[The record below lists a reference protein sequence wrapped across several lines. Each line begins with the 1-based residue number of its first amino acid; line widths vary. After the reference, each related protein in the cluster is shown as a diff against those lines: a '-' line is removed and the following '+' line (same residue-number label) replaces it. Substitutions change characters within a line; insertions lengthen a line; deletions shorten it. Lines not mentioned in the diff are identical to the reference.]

1 MGRGRIF
8 FIINMIL
15 ILCFG
20 TVSAQAQVSPVDS
33 LVNAGDSLRRLYC
46 FEESLAAYGKALEA
60 VSDTSSMWQ
69 DSTRIMVINDLI
81 LLAENGKNMT
91 GFVYNPSVV
100 AKHKF
105 SKDDFFLYYP
115 LKDRSW
121 RAVPNQLDSASGPYS
136 SAIYAPADAETIY
149 FSAADREGIRNIYMT
164 EQGDS
169 LWTVPSLIN
178 EHLTSASDEIYPM
191 LSHDG
196 KSLYFA
202 SSGLY
207 GVGGYDLYV
216 SQWDEESNDW
226 SVPVNMGFPY
236 SSPADDF
243 LLAGS
248 EDGRYTLFASD
259 RECQPDSVWVYVLEA
274 DNMPVRSE
282 MTDPSELAELARMQ
296 VSSGMG
302 VSEEVKSDIPEN
314 ADTRRYMDKMAQ
326 VRTLR
331 DSISAYE
338 NALTEYRERYSFVES
353 ENEKNRLA
361 DLILS
366 KESHIPEFQARLEE
380 AMRDLQ
386 EIEMD
391 FLFSGVVIDA
401 DKLLVEAE
409 REVVGEDVGYA
420 FSKMTSGEPLS
431 LDIERP
437 EPEFDFS
444 FRILDTAQFVSD
456 VTIPEGIVYQIQ
468 VFSTTIKATEKA
480 LKGLCPVFET
490 RSASGR
496 YIYRVGLF
504 NEYKD
509 VLANLNAV
517 KRVGFRNAYIVG
529 YVDGK
534 EMSVNKVRT
543 EEKER
548 KDVVTE
554 LYSVSII
561 PTGGVVD
568 SVMLDGI
575 RQQAAGRDLTRQDGG
590 LIVGPFNNKS
600 QAVALV
606 EFVEVMG
613 YGDARIEKFENITQ

>member
-1 MGRGRIF
+1 M
-8 FIINMIL
+8 
-15 ILCFG
+15 
-20 TVSAQAQVSPVDS
+20 
-33 LVNAGDSLRRLYC
+33 
-46 FEESLAAYGKALEA
+46 AAI
-60 VSDTSSMWQ
+60 S
-69 DSTRIMVINDLI
+69 DLI
-81 LLAENGKNMT
+81 LLSENGKSMT
-91 GFVYNPSVV
+91 GFVYKPNVV
-100 AKHKF
+100 ARHMF

-121 RAVPNQLDSASGPYS
+121 RSTPNQLDSVPGLYS
-136 SAIYAPADAETIY
+136 KAIYVPAEAESIY
-149 FSAADREGIRNIYMT
+149 FSAADKDGIRNIYMT
-164 EQGDS
+164 ELGDS
-169 LWTVPSLIN
+169 LWTVPELIN

-191 LSHDG
+191 LSSDG
-196 KSLYFA
+196 KSMYFA
-202 SSGLY
+202 SKGLY

-216 SQWDEESNDW
+216 SQWDEDTGDW

-236 SSPADDF
+236 SSPANDF

-248 EDGRYTLFASD
+248 EDGGYTLFASD
-259 RECQPDSVWVYVLEA
+259 RDCPKDSVWIYVLEA

-282 MTDPSELAELARMQ
+282 MSDPDELSDLARLELS
-296 VSSGMG
+296 VSMD
-302 VSEEVKSDIPEN
+302 VTEEVKSDIPEN

-326 VRTLR
+326 VRSLR

-338 NALTEYRERYSFVES
+338 DKMQEYRDRYAVVES
-353 ENEKNRLA
+353 EVEKNRLA
-361 DLILS
+361 ELIL
-366 KESHIPEFQARLEE
+366 KNESYIPEIQASLEE
-380 AMRDLQ
+380 AMKELQ

-409 REVVGEDVGYA
+409 REVVSEDAGYVFA
-420 FSKMTSGEPLS
+420 KMTLGEPLH

-437 EPEFDFS
+437 EPEFDYS
-444 FRILDTAQFVSD
+444 FRILDTAQFVTD
-456 VTIPEGIVYQIQ
+456 TTIPEGIAYQIQ
-468 VFSTTIKATEKA
+468 VFSTTMKASEKA

-517 KRVGFRNAYIVG
+517 KRAGFRNAYIVG

-543 EEKER
+543 EEKTR
-548 KDVVTE
+548 KETAVE
-554 LYSVSII
+554 LYRVSII

-568 SVMLDGI
+568 SAMIEGI
-575 RQQAAGRDLTRQDGG
+575 RQQSAGKDVARHDGG
-590 LIVGPFNNKS
+590 LVVGPFNNKS

-606 EFVEVMG
+606 EFIEVMR
-613 YGDARIEKFENITQ
+613 YGDATIEVIENN